1 MKKLLMAT
9 AAILLTTPAN
19 AAIFIVDATNNA
31 SSGGTALGT
40 ISLAAGQVFTVSSS
54 TDDLWSAGP
63 LPRFSDANGLVADRF
78 ATASD
83 DSGQAVGTQIGTN
96 FGLHSQFGHSAAFGS
111 LVGRINGVYQTIGA
125 NYSGPA
131 WQTGSLEVFY
141 WDSNNFD
148 NSGDISFDINAVSG
162 AVPEPATWAFMIFG
176 FGAIGGAMRRQRKAN
191 LKVSYA

>member
-1 MKKLLMAT
+1 MAT

-19 AAIFIVDATNNA
+19 AAIFIVDATTNS

-40 ISLAAGQVFTVSSS
+40 ISLTAGQLFTVSSS

-63 LPRFSDANGLVADRF
+63 LPRFSDANGLVAPRF
-78 ATASD
+78 ATATD
-83 DSGQAVGTQIGTN
+83 DSGQPVGTQIGAN
-96 FGLHSQFGHSAAFGS
+96 FGLHSQFGHSSAFGS

-131 WQTGSLEVFY
+131 WQTGTMEVLY
-141 WDSNNFD
+141 WDSNNSD
-148 NSGDISFDINAVSG
+148 NAGDISFDINAAVG

-176 FGAIGGAMRRQRKAN
+176 FGAIGGAMRRQRKAIV
-191 LKVSYA
+191 KVSYA